1 MVSWAL
7 RYLRFQNIMNCKL
20 NSAWRKLKLCVAIA
34 FAINIF
40 GVQAQLNFDFQE
52 GTFLIKGRVAD
63 LQTHDAIPKLNVTL
77 TSKRTGVTADIEGV
91 FSMYV
96 FPTDTLRFS
105 SLGYISKT
113 LPVSKIPKDSIY
125 NIYVELI
132 KDFVKLKEVTIYPY
146 HSKEEFKQAFME
158 AKEVNK
164 VVLPGIA
171 PPKYSTN
178 VPRPKFTNPIS
189 FLYQKTKKK
198 RAANP
203 DFRP

>member
-1 MVSWAL
+1 ML
-7 RYLRFQNIMNCKL
+7 GNL
-20 NSAWRKLKLCVAIA
+20 NSTFGKVKLFFAVVFIA
-34 FAINIF
+34 SIF
-40 GVQAQLNFDFQE
+40 STQAQLNFDFQE

-63 LQTHDAIPKLNVTL
+63 LQTHEAIPKLNVTL
-77 TSKRTGVTADIEGV
+77 TSKRTGVTANIEGV

-96 FPTDTLRFS
+96 FPTDTLKFS

-113 LPVSKIPKDSIY
+113 LSVSKIPKDSIY

-146 HSKEEFKQAFME
+146 HTKEEFKQAFME

-171 PPKYSTN
+171 APKYSTN

-189 FLYQKTKKK
+189 FLYQKAKKK